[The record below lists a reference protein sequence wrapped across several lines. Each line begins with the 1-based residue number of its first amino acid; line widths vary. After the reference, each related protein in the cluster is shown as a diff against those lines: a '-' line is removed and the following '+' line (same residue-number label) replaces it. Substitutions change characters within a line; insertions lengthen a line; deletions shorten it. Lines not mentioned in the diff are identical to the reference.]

1 MSCHL
6 FLLRGKYALK
16 SLQFK
21 NSPIAYFNFFKEYIK
36 ESILFLFLIG
46 FLVSILD
53 ILVLSF
59 LAPLLQPESDGIVS
73 QFLSTI
79 FKLLN
84 FEYNVLNISIFL
96 FTLIVLKFIIS
107 LYQEYKYHKTAN
119 NFLSNLRKDLVS
131 YIVCSDYLDVTKKSF
146 SEINNIVTKE
156 TERLYELFYY
166 ILQACILIILVL
178 GYLFVAFI
186 VNTKYTTAM
195 IVIGV
200 VLSFFYKYLNKK
212 VKRYSYDII
221 KKSELINKYLSE
233 LIIYLK
239 YLLASNTVTKYQ
251 SFLNQASDSYSDVKY
266 KQAFLGGLTKRS
278 AEPIGIMLVLILI
291 GYNSQYDSIP
301 NIEIAFIALFLYK
314 VFNSYIQFQYTFQKI
329 FSVHGSFQSIIEFK
343 EKFSSNTVNNI
354 NKRINSIS
362 SIKLKN
368 ITFKID
374 QNKIL
379 DIDSDIE
386 FTRGLSYGIVGV
398 SGSGKTSLINLIT
411 GIYPQ
416 ENSIFVNGDD
426 LSHLDIHSYRNHIGY
441 VSQDVYVFED
451 SLRNNITSWQDI
463 DEDLILKY
471 SEESTFI
478 EVVNKF
484 GLEKPVG
491 SFGKDI
497 SGGQKQRLGLTRE
510 LIKNPD
516 LLILDEA
523 TSALDPNAEVK
534 IMNNILKKK
543 SEMIIVVIA
552 HRLSSLMN
560 VDEIL
565 FMDNGNI
572 TNHGNFYSLYRNC
585 LSFRSMCN
593 NQNIYL
599 NN

>member
-1 MSCHL
+1 
-6 FLLRGKYALK
+6 
-16 SLQFK
+16 
-21 NSPIAYFNFFKEYIK
+21 
-36 ESILFLFLIG
+36 
-46 FLVSILD
+46 
-53 ILVLSF
+53 
-59 LAPLLQPESDGIVS
+59 
-73 QFLSTI
+73 
-79 FKLLN
+79 
-84 FEYNVLNISIFL
+84 
-96 FTLIVLKFIIS
+96 
-107 LYQEYKYHKTAN
+107 
-119 NFLSNLRKDLVS
+119 
-131 YIVCSDYLDVTKKSF
+131 
-146 SEINNIVTKE
+146 
-156 TERLYELFYY
+156 
-166 ILQACILIILVL
+166 
-178 GYLFVAFI
+178 
-186 VNTKYTTAM
+186 
-195 IVIGV
+195 
-200 VLSFFYKYLNKK
+200 
-212 VKRYSYDII
+212 
-221 KKSELINKYLSE
+221 
-233 LIIYLK
+233 
-239 YLLASNTVTKYQ
+239 
-251 SFLNQASDSYSDVKY
+251 
-266 KQAFLGGLTKRS
+266 
-278 AEPIGIMLVLILI
+278 MLVLILI

-314 VFNSYIQFQYTFQKI
+314 VFNSYVQFQYTFQKI

-343 EKFSSNTVNNI
+343 QNFASNSVNSI
-354 NKRINSIS
+354 DKIINSIS

-379 DIDSDIE
+379 DIDSNIV
-386 FTRGLSYGIVGV
+386 FKKGSSYGIVGE

-451 SLRNNITSWQDI
+451 TLRNNITSWQGI
-463 DEDLILKY
+463 DEDSILKY
-471 SEESTFI
+471 SEESSFI

-543 SEMIIVVIA
+543 NEMIIVIIA

-565 FMDNGNI
+565 FMEKGNI
-572 TNHGNFYSLYRNC
+572 TYRGNFSSLYQIC
-585 LSFRSMCN
+585 FSFRTMCN
-593 NQNIYL
+593 NQNIYI
-599 NN
+599 NY

>member
-1 MSCHL
+1 MSYHL
-6 FLLRGKYALK
+6 FLLRDKYALK
-16 SLQFK
+16 SLKFK
-21 NSPIAYFNFFKEYIK
+21 NSPIVYFNFFKEYIR
-36 ESILFLFLIG
+36 ESILFLFFIG
-46 FLVSILD
+46 FIVSILE
-53 ILVLSF
+53 IVVFSF
-59 LAPLLQPESDGIVS
+59 LAPLLQPDSDGIVS
-73 QFLSTI
+73 HYLSLTFNI
-79 FKLLN
+79 LN

-96 FTLIVLKFIIS
+96 LAVVVLKFIIS

-119 NFLSNLRKDLVS
+119 SFLSSVRKDLVS
-131 YIVCSDYLDVTKKSF
+131 YIVRSDYLEVTKKSF

-166 ILQACILIILVL
+166 ILQICILITLVF
-178 GYLFVAFI
+178 GYLLVAFI
-186 VNTKYTTAM
+186 VNAKYTFVM
-195 IVIGV
+195 IVIGAT
-200 VLSFFYKYLNKK
+200 LSLFYRYLNKK
-212 VKRYSYDII
+212 VKSYSYELIR
-221 KKSELINKYLSE
+221 KSELINKYLSE

-239 YLLASNTVTKYQ
+239 YLLASNTVAKYQ
-251 SFLNQASDSYSDVKY
+251 SFLNQASDFYSDVKY

-291 GYNSQYDSIP
+291 GYNSQYGSIP

-314 VFNSYIQFQYTFQKI
+314 VLNSYLQFQYILQKI
-329 FSVHGSFQSIIEFK
+329 FSVYGSFYNIIEFRQ
-343 EKFSSNTVNNI
+343 KFAPDSTNNSSRKIQSIFSVKLDNI
-354 NKRINSIS
+354 N
-362 SIKLKN
+362 
-368 ITFKID
+368 FFID

-379 DIDSDIE
+379 DIDKEIKL
-386 FTRGLSYGIVGV
+386 TRGKSYGIVGV

-411 GIYPQ
+411 GIYKQ
-416 ENSIFVNGDD
+416 KNSVFVNGYD
-426 LSHLDIHSYRNHIGY
+426 LSHIDIKSYRNLVGY

-451 SLRNNITSWQDI
+451 TLRNNITSWKAI
-463 DEDLILKY
+463 DEEAILKY
-471 SEESTFI
+471 SEESSFI
-478 EVVNKF
+478 DVVNKF

-491 SFGKDI
+491 SFGIDI

-543 SEMIIVVIA
+543 NEMIIVVIA

-572 TNHGNFYSLYRNC
+572 TSHGNFSTLYHKC

-593 NQNIYL
+593 NQNIYID
-599 NN
+599 